1 MRDSLFLRS
10 DSEQSVDVT
19 GAKDKWPRVPE
30 PNVRA
35 VRQAA
40 GAQMDV
46 DQILLFWE
54 IFVYVW

>member
-1 MRDSLFLRS
+1 MSL
-10 DSEQSVDVT
+10 
-19 GAKDKWPRVPE
+19 GGDKRPRVHE

-54 IFVYVW
+54 IFVYVIYMYDNLLIMSWHHL

>member
-46 DQILLFWE
+46 DQILLF
-54 IFVYVW
+54 